1 MENLARKLMTAA
13 EYLEMERNS
22 TVKHEFYRGEIFAMA
37 GAKERHNLIVS
48 NLIGI
53 FYNKFKSK
61 PCVVYPSDMRVEI
74 DENNH
79 YTYPDVV
86 LVCGERKFSDS
97 KNDTLLNPNV
107 IFEVLSEST
116 ESYDRSKKF
125 EAYRTIPS
133 LQEYVLVSSDRKKIE
148 VFTKSAEGRWYLSES
163 GPSDTVEISAVNTEL
178 SLSEVYDKVIFD
190 EQVSDSL
197 LI

>member
-22 TVKHEFYRGEIFAMA
+22 DVKHEFYRGEIFAMA

-53 FYNKFKSK
+53 FYNKFKNQ

-74 DENNH
+74 DESHH
-79 YTYPDVV
+79 YAYPDVI
-86 LVCGERKFSDS
+86 LVCGERKFLDK

-107 IFEVLSEST
+107 IIEVLSEST
-116 ESYDRSKKF
+116 ENYDRSKKF

-133 LQEYVLVSSDRKKIE
+133 FQEYVLVSSDRKKIE
-148 VFTKSAEGRWYLSES
+148 VFTKSPEGRWYLSES
-163 GPSDTVEISAVNTEL
+163 GPSDKVAISAVSTEL
-178 SLSEVYDKVIFD
+178 SLSEVYDKVVFD
-190 EQVSDSL
+190 EEVSDSPL
-197 LI
+197 V